1 MHTLNLHLLRIF
13 FTVAEQ
19 GSFSQAALALHISQP
34 AVSKGVRE
42 LEQQLGLAL
51 VERGA
56 PSAPRTLRLSESGTA
71 LHAHA
76 RGIFALERAALDDI
90 RARIGLQRGRLVV
103 GASSTIAG
111 YWLPAQIAA
120 FTQQHPHV
128 DLEICGGN
136 TQSIVQALLDGALDM
151 ALIEGSVQAPHTTE
165 RITCTHWR
173 DDWLHL
179 FAHPAQVQA
188 AAVNL
193 PAQRWLQREAGSGTR
208 EVADQWLAAQGL
220 QPAHTVTLGS
230 NEGIARAV
238 AAGAGVALLPAQVC
252 QELLALGQIATLP
265 EASHPPVQRPLWLL
279 QLCKRPP
286 SPLAQAFLQA
296 VQQPDGQA

>member
-19 GSFSQAALALHISQP
+19 GSFSQAALVLHISQP

-42 LEQQLGLAL
+42 LEQQLGLTL

-56 PSAPRTLRLSESGTA
+56 ASAPRKLCLTECGTA

-111 YWLPAQIAA
+111 YWLPAHVAA
-120 FTQQHPHV
+120 FTQQHPHI

-151 ALIEGSVQAPHTTE
+151 ALIEGSVQDPGSSE

-173 DDWLHL
+173 DDCLHL
-179 FAHPAQVQA
+179 FAHPAQVQTA
-188 AAVNL
+188 AAKL

-208 EVADQWLAAQGL
+208 EVADQWLQAQGL
-220 QPAHTVTLGS
+220 QPAHTLTLGS

-238 AAGAGVALLPAQVC
+238 AAGAGVALLPAKVG

-265 EASHPPVQRPLWLL
+265 ALAYPPVQRPLWLL

-286 SPLAQAFLQA
+286 SPLAQAFVA
-296 VQQPDGQA
+296 ANANG

>member
-56 PSAPRTLRLSESGTA
+56 PSAPRTLRLTESGAA

-151 ALIEGSVQAPHTTE
+151 ALIEAACKPRTRLSASPARTGVMTGCTCLPTPHKCKRLRSTCPRNAGCNAKQA
-165 RITCTHWR
+165 
-173 DDWLHL
+173 L
-179 FAHPAQVQA
+179 
-188 AAVNL
+188 
-193 PAQRWLQREAGSGTR
+193 
-208 EVADQWLAAQGL
+208 
-220 QPAHTVTLGS
+220 
-230 NEGIARAV
+230 ARAK
-238 AAGAGVALLPAQVC
+238 
-252 QELLALGQIATLP
+252 
-265 EASHPPVQRPLWLL
+265 WLTNGW
-279 QLCKRPP
+279 QHKGCTPRTP
-286 SPLAQAFLQA
+286 
-296 VQQPDGQA
+296 